1 MLCEMDSGN
10 AVNGNQ
16 LKEEEEETESDTHA
30 AFSVPF
36 RTLSGFPVGSFF
48 FS

>member
-1 MLCEMDSGN
+1 MLGEMDIGN

-16 LKEEEEETESDTHA
+16 LKEEEGETDSYTHA

-36 RTLSGFPVGSFF
+36 RSLQNFL
-48 FS
+48 

>member
-1 MLCEMDSGN
+1 MDSGN

-16 LKEEEEETESDTHA
+16 LKEEERETEGDTNA

-36 RTLSGFPVGSFF
+36 RTLQDFL
-48 FS
+48 